1 MKKFINF
8 FKNRIVIS
16 IIGLLA
22 FSVLIW
28 FIGPQIKFGDDNSA
42 PLASAVSRLVAIIIV
57 VVLWGLNN
65 LRIQMQNKKQN
76 EEFVEDLEK
85 NQRQDVKGGTN
96 DQSAK
101 EIQQIGERFTQALA
115 TLKQTKFKGANS
127 DKSLYELPW
136 YIIIG
141 PPGSGKTTALIN
153 STLDFPLAKEF
164 GKAALQGVGGTR
176 NCDWWFTN
184 DAVLVDTA
192 GRYTTQDSHKVVDSS
207 AWEGFLNLLKRNR
220 KRRPINGA
228 IIAISLQDLMI
239 QSDEERIMHAKTIRS
254 RIDEL
259 MDKLEIRFPIY
270 LMFTKSDLVS
280 GFSEFFEDLSKE
292 DREQVWGI
300 SLPNAPKVGDSPDF
314 EYLDDE
320 YRSLLQ
326 RLYDRVLWRV
336 HQERDVNRRGVIQGF
351 PQQMENLQSIVL
363 SFVKQTF
370 SKNRYQLQPY
380 LRGVYFTSGTQDGT
394 PIDRLMTSV
403 ASSFGFAR
411 EAAHMPQQQGKSY
424 FLGNLFKHVIFP
436 EAELVG
442 SNRRYEKFLY
452 WMRKVGYV
460 SMAAVSTMLIIVW
473 AGSLTQHDVF
483 MGEVEDNISTY
494 NIEKKRLNV
503 RNKDLRVTLPSLNAL
518 YRASLVYDKDDHP
531 WLSGMGLYDGNVD
544 ATADKA
550 YQEKLKILLLPRLV
564 DYVASYLKQGHRGGD
579 LYNTFRVYLMFNKL
593 ERMDKQ
599 LISEWFTNNLN
610 KHLHGE
616 GTKRK
621 ELLLHMQNLLALKFA
636 SVKLSDP
643 LVKSTRALL
652 LRVPASQRIYE
663 RIRTNPEN
671 NEPVELVN
679 AFGESVRDTFII
691 DHAAKKNLTIPWMFT
706 LDGYKSIDLT
716 ANSEYL
722 TDIMGDSWVLTD
734 GNKEKVDFIKDDLD
748 EISKQVK
755 DHYLSEY
762 VQTWQT
768 VLDSLHVAEF
778 KNLTQA
784 TEILAILTDP
794 IYSPLLTIL
803 QVSKDNTELTPVLD
817 DLPDIKLRVPGKA
830 GRVGRAASL
839 LGSQIPKNFG
849 NKVDKHFASVNVL
862 LREVGNRPAQF
873 GTIMSK
879 IQQLHDFVDGILLAP
894 DPGKQA
900 FDISRARFQNSTGN
914 AITAM
919 ESYAKKAP
927 APIKQWLETLAD
939 QTWKVVLVTGR
950 QYLNSEWR
958 TQVYTPYSQNI
969 AHSYPF
975 NRGARDEL
983 TVIDFSEFFKPGGI
997 IDAFKQQFVAPFIN
1011 TRTWKNRSVGGR
1023 SMAISNKVLTQLKKA
1038 KLIKDIFFRI
1048 NKEIP
1053 SISFELKP
1061 DSMSKNNARF
1071 TLELGGERISYNHGP
1086 KFWKTLTWSG
1096 ESDDHRVR
1104 LVFEDLRGSFHS
1116 KIYDGPW
1123 AWFRLQDNSNLKN
1136 TTRSKVY
1143 RVTYS
1148 VDRTI
1153 NSSSGRS
1160 LKSPHNIDYLI
1171 KAKSVNNPFSKNLL
1185 GGFRC
1190 PASI

>member
-8 FKNRIVIS
+8 FKNRVVIS

-22 FSVLIW
+22 FSILIW
-28 FIGPQIKFGDDNSA
+28 FVGPQIKFGEDNST
-42 PLASAVSRLVAIIIV
+42 PLGTTVARLIAIMVIMAI
-57 VVLWGLNN
+57 WGLNN

-76 EEFVEDLEK
+76 AELVEDLEK
-85 NQRQDVKGGTN
+85 NQKQDIKN
-96 DQSAK
+96 ASNEQSSK
-101 EIQQIGERFTQALA
+101 EVQQIGERFTQALA

-141 PPGSGKTTALIN
+141 PPGSGKTTALVN

-184 DAVLVDTA
+184 EAVLVDTA
-192 GRYTTQDSHKVVDSS
+192 GRYTTQDSHRVIDSS

-239 QSDEERIMHAKTIRS
+239 QTEEERIMHAKTIRT

-270 LMFTKSDLVS
+270 LMFTKADLVS

-292 DREQVWGI
+292 DREQVWGV
-300 SLPNAPKVGDSPDF
+300 SLPNAPKAGDSPDF
-314 EYLDDE
+314 EYLDEE
-320 YRSLLQ
+320 YQSLLQ
-326 RLYDRVLWRV
+326 GLYDRVLWLV

-351 PQQMENLQSIVL
+351 PQQMENLQSVI
-363 SFVKQTF
+363 SGFVKQTF

-380 LRGVYFTSGTQDGT
+380 LRGVYLTSGTQDGT

-424 FLGNLFKHVIFP
+424 FLGNLFKHIIFP

-460 SMAAVSTMLIIVW
+460 GMAAVTVMFMLVW
-473 AGSLTQHDVF
+473 TGSLTQHDIF
-483 MGEVEDNISTY
+483 MGEVQAEISEY
-494 NIEKKRLNV
+494 EIENKRLNV
-503 RNKDLRVTLPSLNAL
+503 RNRDLRVTLPILNSL
-518 YRASLVYDKDDHP
+518 YRASLVYDRDEHP
-531 WLSGMGLYDGNVD
+531 LLSGMGLYDGRVD
-544 ATADKA
+544 EAADKA
-550 YQEKLKILLLPRLV
+550 YTEKLKELLLPRLV
-564 DYVASYLKQGHRGGD
+564 DYVATYLRQGHRGGD

-593 ERMDKQ
+593 DRMDKV
-599 LISEWFTNNLN
+599 LVSEWFTNNLS

-616 GTKRK
+616 ATKRK
-621 ELLLHMQNLLALKFA
+621 ELLLHMAHLLELEFSPA
-636 SVKLSDP
+636 KLNES
-643 LVKSTRALL
+643 LVKNTRALL

-671 NEPVELVN
+671 NQPVDLVN
-679 AFGESVRDTFII
+679 FFGESVRDTFNMSG
-691 DHAAKKNLTIPWMFT
+691 AVKKNLTIPWMFT
-706 LDGYKSIDLT
+706 LDGYKSLDLT
-716 ANSEYL
+716 ANSEFL

-762 VQTWQT
+762 IQVWQQ
-768 VLDSLHVAEF
+768 VFDSLHIADF
-778 KNLTQA
+778 NNLTQA
-784 TEILAILTDP
+784 TEVLAALTDP

-803 QVSKDNTELTPVLD
+803 QVSKENTELTPVLD
-817 DLPDIKLRVPGKA
+817 DLPDVKLKLSGKK
-830 GRVGRAASL
+830 GKAASL
-839 LGSQIPKNFG
+839 LGSQVPKNFG
-849 NKVDKHFASVNVL
+849 NKVDKHFATINVL
-862 LREVGNRPAQF
+862 LRESGGRPAQF
-873 GTIMSK
+873 GSIVSS
-879 IQQLHDFVDGILLAP
+879 IQQLHDFVDGIIVSP

-900 FDISRARFQNSTGN
+900 FDISKARYQNNVGN

-927 APIKQWLETLAD
+927 EPIKAWLTTLAD
-939 QTWKVVLVTGR
+939 QTWKVVLVSGR

-958 TQVYTPYSQNI
+958 TQVYTPYSQNLSR
-969 AHSYPF
+969 SYPF
-975 NRGARDEL
+975 NRSARDEL
-983 TVIDFSEFFKPGGI
+983 TVIDFSEFFKPQGT
-997 IDAFKQQFVAPFIN
+997 IDSFSQQFVAPFIN
-1011 TRTWKNRSVGGR
+1011 TRNWQNRSVGGR
-1023 SMAISNKVLTQLKKA
+1023 SMGISNKVLTQLKKA
-1038 KLIKDIFFRI
+1038 KLIRDIFFRI

-1061 DSMSKNNARF
+1061 DDMSKNNARF
-1071 TLELGGERISYNHGP
+1071 TLELGGERITYNHGP

-1096 ESDDHRVR
+1096 EADDHRVR
-1104 LVFEDLRGSFHS
+1104 LVFEDLRGTFHS

-1123 AWFRLQDNSNLKN
+1123 AWFRLQDNANLRN
-1136 TTRSKVY
+1136 TTLKKVY

-1148 VDRTI
+1148 VDQKI
-1153 NSSSGRS
+1153 KSASGRS
-1160 LKSPHNIDYLI
+1160 LNSPHSIDYLI

-1190 PASI
+1190 PESI